1 MTRRTL
7 LAASA
12 LSASRVRGA
21 NERVNVTLVGLGG
34 RGQDHAK
41 FYSEVTAANITGIC
55 DVNQAARE
63 KAQATLLKGASA
75 AWRWSRN

>member
-1 MTRRTL
+1 MTRRSL
-7 LAASA
+7 LAASV

-21 NERVNVTLVGLGG
+21 NDKVNVTLIGLGG

-41 FYSEVTAANITGIC
+41 FYSEVAAANISGVC

-63 KAQATLLKGASA
+63 RGLALVRS
-75 AWRWSRN
+75 